1 MREDAQP
8 TRGKYGSQRH
18 AMDSDRARIR
28 TSVHHSKGS
37 SGDSVV
43 ADARPEYRRVAVKRP
58 GAIVG
63 MLMAVVVLLV
73 ALAAALGWAVG
84 NQTASNTKTVTVSA
98 RAAMTAPAGHMGGAS
113 LPVSQIGVPARGA
126 RLWQSKRCSDCHSY
140 GGRGGEDAPPLDF
153 MRGHMSAREI
163 ADMSGQIWDHMPAM
177 LPHFR
182 EEKIPVPTFT
192 QGEMADL
199 IAFLHSGKGANASTS
214 SAHPGMS
221 GMSGMG
227 RMSGVGGHVG
237 AAAGKGVFLSAGC
250 GACHTFA
257 AAGTKAT
264 VGPNLDTTL
273 KGKSAAFVQTS
284 ILDPN
289 ATIAPGYQKGVMP
302 VTYQSQLTARQIAD
316 LARFLQKRQK

>member
-1 MREDAQP
+1 M
-8 TRGKYGSQRH
+8 K
-18 AMDSDRARIR
+18 
-28 TSVHHSKGS
+28 K
-37 SGDSVV
+37 
-43 ADARPEYRRVAVKRP
+43 P

-63 MLMAVVVLLV
+63 LLIAVVVLLV
-73 ALAAALGWAVG
+73 AIAAALGWAVG

-98 RAAMTAPAGHMGGAS
+98 QGAMTTPAGHMGGAS
-113 LPVSQIGVPARGA
+113 LPVSQIGDPARGA

-163 ADMSGQIWDHMPAM
+163 ADMSGQIWDHLPAM

-199 IAFLHSGKGANASTS
+199 IAFLHSGKGAKATAS
-214 SAHPGMS
+214 SAHPGMT

-227 RMSGVGGHVG
+227 GHMG

-250 GACHTFA
+250 GSCHTFA

-273 KGKSAAFVQTS
+273 TGKSSVFVRMS

-289 ATIAPGYQKGVMP
+289 ATIAHGYQKDVMP
-302 VTYQSQLTARQIAD
+302 ATYQSQLTARQIAD
-316 LARFLQKRQK
+316 LLTFLLKRQK